1 MRSLAVARHR
11 PWGRCAHTNSTA
23 AAVAAEIV
31 ALLDFCGMT
40 RSDEDHVVQH
50 DDRSMSVNR

>member
-23 AAVAAEIV
+23 ATAEAEIV
-31 ALLDFCGMT
+31 ALLVFAA
-40 RSDEDHVVQH
+40 
-50 DDRSMSVNR
+50 